1 MDEPTSALD
10 LHRQIEVLAFMKA
23 EARRRGMI
31 VFIAIHDLNQA
42 LRFADKALVIAE
54 GSMRACG
61 RVADVITS
69 AMLREVYR
77 VEARI
82 ERCSRD
88 FDHVIVDG
96 IAQAAG
102 TGRL

>member
-1 MDEPTSALD
+1 
-10 LHRQIEVLAFMKA
+10 VLAFMKA

-31 VFIAIHDLNQA
+31 VFIAIHDLNHA